1 MKKALMQVLM
11 YVCLMLPLGAC
22 SSDTPQEPEGGTTVP
37 EYFSGVWVTSS
48 ASQVLDSK
56 ENIKKAVDV
65 CEEYGINHIFVV
77 VWNNGRTLY
86 PSRIMKDLIGVEMM
100 EKYQGRDPLREII
113 DEAHAHNIKVH
124 AWFEYGFAASYG
136 RNGGMILQ
144 AKPDWAARDKTGALL
159 MKNGFVWMNSLHPEV
174 QGFLLSLVKE
184 VVQSY
189 DVDGIQGDDRLPAMP
204 SEGGYDD
211 YTRNLYKSEHHEAE
225 PPMDE
230 KNGEWVNWRC
240 EKLTTFMAK
249 LYQEVKLQKSSLI
262 VSSAPSVFPWCK
274 NEYLQDWPSWLD
286 KGYVDLVIP
295 QHYRYDIDSYQST
308 LVQQLSYVEAK
319 DRKKFMPGVLI
330 QNGDYNPTE
339 DYLRKMVECN
349 RRNQVSNECF
359 WFYEGLGKLSSFF
372 VNYRNK

>member
-1 MKKALMQVLM
+1 
-11 YVCLMLPLGAC
+11 
-22 SSDTPQEPEGGTTVP
+22 
-37 EYFSGVWVTSS
+37 
-48 ASQVLDSK
+48 
-56 ENIKKAVDV
+56 
-65 CEEYGINHIFVV
+65 
-77 VWNNGRTLY
+77 
-86 PSRIMKDLIGVEMM
+86 MM

-136 RNGGMILQ
+136 QNGGMILQ

-230 KNGEWVNWRC
+230 KNGEWVSWRC

-308 LVQQLSYVEAK
+308 LAQQLSYVEAK

>member
-136 RNGGMILQ
+136 QNGGMILQ

-319 DRKKFMPGVLI
+319 DRKSLCRVF
-330 QNGDYNPTE
+330 
-339 DYLRKMVECN
+339 
-349 RRNQVSNECF
+349 
-359 WFYEGLGKLSSFF
+359 
-372 VNYRNK
+372 